1 MTESPPTH
9 RRPPAD
15 DRGLVDA
22 HCHLQDAAFDAD
34 RGAVIERARQ
44 SGIHRFFCCGT
55 SPDDWG
61 RVRELANRQRDVIPF
76 YGLHPWFLD
85 RAVDGWEERLAE
97 FAADPRAGA
106 GEAGLD
112 RRRNGR
118 DNERERRVFQR
129 QLERSIDARK
139 PLAVHCVGAW
149 GEMHELLREAGP
161 HPAGLLFHAYS
172 GSVDLME
179 PLAAL
184 GGVFSFGGSLLNPRH
199 RTMREALRAAPP
211 DRWTLETDAP
221 DMLPRGVETSAPG
234 RNEPVILVR
243 ILSEAASLRGIDEDQ
258 AARES
263 GANARSL
270 CSFAG

>member
-22 HCHLQDAAFDAD
+22 HCHLQDADFDVD
-34 RGAVIERARQ
+34 RDAVMERARR
-44 SGIHRFFCCGT
+44 SGIRRFFCCAT
-55 SPDDWG
+55 SPDDWS
-61 RVRELANRQRDVIPF
+61 RVRELAGRLRDVIPF

-85 RAVDGWEERLAE
+85 RAIGGWDERLAE
-97 FAADPRAGA
+97 YLSDPRAGA

-118 DNERERRVFQR
+118 GNERERRVFQR
-129 QLERSIDARK
+129 QLEWSLTERR
-139 PLAVHCVGAW
+139 PLALHCVGAW
-149 GEMHELLREAGP
+149 GEMHAMLREAGT

-172 GSVDLME
+172 GSVDLIA
-179 PLAAL
+179 PLAEL
-184 GGVFSFGGSLLNPRH
+184 GGVFSFGGGLLDPRH

-211 DRWTLETDAP
+211 DRWTLETDSP

-234 RNEPVILVR
+234 RNEPAVLGR
-243 ILSEAASLRGIDEDQ
+243 ILSEAASLRGIDEEQ

-263 GANARSL
+263 GANARRL